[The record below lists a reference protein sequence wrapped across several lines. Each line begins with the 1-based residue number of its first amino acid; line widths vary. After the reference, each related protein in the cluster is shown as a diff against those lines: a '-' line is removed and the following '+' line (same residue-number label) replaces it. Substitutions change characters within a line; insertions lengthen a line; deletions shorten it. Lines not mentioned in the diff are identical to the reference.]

1 MSLKYPMIIQW
12 SEEDNLYLVALPDF
26 PGQQWSTHGITYE
39 EAATNGREV
48 LELLIE
54 SYQERNLPL
63 PEPTITKLEVA

>member
-1 MSLKYPMIIQW
+1 MNLKYQMVIQW

-26 PGQQWSTHGITYE
+26 PGQQWSTHGSTYE

-54 SYQERNLPL
+54 SYQERKIPL
-63 PEPTITKLEVA
+63 PEPTTIDLEVA